1 MTHNALGASA
11 PGDVQS
17 TSLFNAV
24 ERKGISNM
32 EQNTDQT
39 QLLQSLYQEYL
50 TQSIQLREQ
59 LLQANLTIQALEA
72 QLATDGETSED
83 A

>member
-1 MTHNALGASA
+1 
-11 PGDVQS
+11 
-17 TSLFNAV
+17 
-24 ERKGISNM
+24 M

-39 QLLQSLYQEYL
+39 QLLQALYQDYL

-59 LLQANLTIQALEA
+59 LAQAQLRIQALEA
-72 QLATDGETSED
+72 QLEAGTESSED

>member
-1 MTHNALGASA
+1 
-11 PGDVQS
+11 
-17 TSLFNAV
+17 
-24 ERKGISNM
+24 M

-39 QLLQSLYQEYL
+39 QLLQALYQDYL

-59 LLQANLTIQALEA
+59 LAQAQLRIQELEA
-72 QLATDGETSED
+72 NQRCATCPEVNDQGGSD